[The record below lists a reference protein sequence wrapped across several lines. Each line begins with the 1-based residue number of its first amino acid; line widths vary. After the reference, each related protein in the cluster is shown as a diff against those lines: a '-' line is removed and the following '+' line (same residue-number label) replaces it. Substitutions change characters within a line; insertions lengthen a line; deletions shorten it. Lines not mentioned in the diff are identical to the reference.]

1 MTKGRDSVERAN
13 CTKACEMVVC
23 SKMMSALIRSYSV
36 VVIENYLTY
45 FMVFARIVVSPSESS
60 VPKWFP
66 GFDISNAFVVR

>member
-1 MTKGRDSVERAN
+1 MTEGTDSTVRGN
-13 CTKACEMVVC
+13 CTKGCEMVVC

-45 FMVFARIVVSPSESS
+45 FRVFARIVVSPSESS